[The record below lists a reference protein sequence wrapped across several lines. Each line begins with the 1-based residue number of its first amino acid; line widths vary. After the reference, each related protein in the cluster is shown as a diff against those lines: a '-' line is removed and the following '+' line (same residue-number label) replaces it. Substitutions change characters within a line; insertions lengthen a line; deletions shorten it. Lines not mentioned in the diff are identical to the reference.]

1 MSRYDFSLVEVF
13 AQAPLDGATVAV
25 VRASHD
31 PGPRAQ
37 RIAAS
42 LGASATVF
50 VLPPRRDDCEH
61 RLRVLTPWRELPLS
75 AKGAFAA
82 AAALGLDRAVAFEQG
97 VIRTVVS
104 PAEMPDGAMGWAL
117 PVSRPV
123 INGRPVEDRSLA
135 ASAFAL
141 DASELAE
148 GLPVQ
153 SASCGWLTVVVP
165 VATRD
170 ALARATLQ
178 PALWQRVIEKA
189 KPFGAVAFV
198 PSPEGDVAVRCLV
211 PRAGDDVGTGLAC
224 ASLAAYL
231 VRFGVRA
238 PGPKQR
244 LTFEQ
249 GSARVHVVIDG
260 LGDRDDATHV
270 LGRAAPVGG
279 GWLAG

>member
-1 MSRYDFSLVEVF
+1 MSRYDFSLVDAF
-13 AQAPLDGATVAV
+13 GHGPLEGATVAV
-25 VRASHD
+25 VQAADD
-31 PGPRAQ
+31 PGPLAQ

-50 VLPPRRDDCEH
+50 VLPPRRDDCE
-61 RLRVLTPWRELPLS
+61 RRVRVLTPWRELPLS

-82 AAALGLDRAVAFEQG
+82 AAALGLDRPIALEQG

-104 PAEMPDGAMGWAL
+104 PSPMPDGAMGWAL
-117 PVSRPV
+117 PVARPV
-123 INGRPVEDRSLA
+123 INGRPVEDRTLA
-135 ASAFAL
+135 ASALAL
-141 DASELAE
+141 DPSDLSE

-153 SASCGWLTVVVP
+153 SASCGWLTVMVP

-198 PSPEGDVAVRCLV
+198 PSPEGPVAVRCLV
-211 PRAGDDVGTGLAC
+211 PRVGEDPGTGLAC

-231 VRFGVRA
+231 VRFGVRPA
-238 PGPKQR
+238 GPHQR
-244 LTFEQ
+244 ITFEQ
-249 GSARVHVVIDG
+249 GNARVHVVIDG
-260 LGDRDDATHV
+260 LGDHDDATHV
-270 LGRAAPVGG
+270 LGRATPMGG
-279 GWLAG
+279 GWLDV

>member
-1 MSRYDFSLVEVF
+1 MSRYDFTLVDVF
-13 AQAPLDGATVAV
+13 GQGPLEGATVAV
-25 VRASHD
+25 VRATDD
-31 PGPRAQ
+31 PGPLAQ

-50 VLPPRRDDCEH
+50 VLPPRRDDCE
-61 RLRVLTPWRELPLS
+61 RRVRVLTPWRELPLS

-82 AAALGLDRAVAFEQG
+82 AAALGLDRPIALEQG

-104 PAEMPDGAMGWAL
+104 PSPMPDGATGWAL
-117 PVSRPV
+117 PVARPV
-123 INGRPVEDRSLA
+123 INGRPVEDRGLA
-135 ASAFAL
+135 ASALAL
-141 DASELAE
+141 DASDLSE

-153 SASCGWLTVVVP
+153 SASCGWLTVLAP
-165 VATRD
+165 LTTRD

-198 PSPEGDVAVRCLV
+198 PSPEGPVAVRCLV
-211 PRAGDDVGTGLAC
+211 ARAGDDTGTGLAC

-231 VRFGVRA
+231 VRFGVRPA
-238 PGPKQR
+238 GPHQHI
-244 LTFEQ
+244 TFEQ

-260 LGDRDDATHV
+260 LGDHDDATHV
-270 LGRAAPVGG
+270 LGRATPIGG
-279 GWLAG
+279 GWLDV